1 MMHGYD
7 KFFLTNVMENLGSA
21 FDCAVNKFEI
31 PAKDFYEFFLI
42 SKVAEHIENGNPKY
56 IAGLSGL
63 ELTQTI
69 FDKVGIKKTVFQY
82 PNFERTKE
90 YWAGWILSYYQWHS
104 NMTFASIQKFLSID
118 TILSLYNPLHEAP
131 EEKFIEA
138 ADSIIAKNF
147 CTKPTKLQLL
157 RKAAGLTQKKLSELS
172 GINLRTLQQYEIRL
186 KDINKASGDSI
197 NALAKALCCNF
208 YDVMEI

>member
-1 MMHGYD
+1 
-7 KFFLTNVMENLGSA
+7 MENLGSA

-63 ELTQTI
+63 ELTQAI

-82 PNFERTKE
+82 PNYERTKE

-104 NMTFASIQKFLSID
+104 NLTFASIQKFLSID

-138 ADSIIAKNF
+138 ADSIIARNLY
-147 CTKPTKLQLL
+147 TKPTKLQLL
-157 RKAAGLTQKKLSELS
+157 RKAAGLTQKELSELS

>member
-1 MMHGYD
+1 MQTFQAVQNTQLPEKAVLLVLVLILQLLSLRICSKLLWQNVQAILLLIHPPP
-7 KFFLTNVMENLGSA
+7 FLHENS
-21 FDCAVNKFEI
+21 FTCSRKSYYKE
-31 PAKDFYEFFLI
+31 
-42 SKVAEHIENGNPKY
+42 
-56 IAGLSGL
+56 
-63 ELTQTI
+63 
-69 FDKVGIKKTVFQY
+69 IKKTVFQY
-82 PNFERTKE
+82 PNYERTKE

-104 NMTFASIQKFLSID
+104 NLTFASIQKFLSID

-138 ADSIIAKNF
+138 ADSIIARNLY
-147 CTKPTKLQLL
+147 TKPTKLQLL
-157 RKAAGLTQKKLSELS
+157 RKAAGLTQKELSELS

>member
-1 MMHGYD
+1 MHGYD

-63 ELTQTI
+63 ELTQAI

-82 PNFERTKE
+82 PNYERTKE

-104 NMTFASIQKFLSID
+104 NLTFASIQKFLSID

-138 ADSIIAKNF
+138 ADSIIARNLY
-147 CTKPTKLQLL
+147 TKPTKLQFL
-157 RKAAGLTQKKLSELS
+157 RKAAGLTQKELSELS